1 MPKPDVTEAVRRAV
15 RETLRE
21 ETALADDRIP
31 HLADRVV
38 RKLSRYDTYPAS
50 FGNFANQIWQFLKK
64 LW

>member
-38 RKLSRYDTYPAS
+38 RNLSRYEVSSAS
-50 FGNFANQIWQFLKK
+50 FGYYANQIWQFIKK